1 MGFFSKVKEHHRNYL
16 FRPPKPERSRAGAS
30 DWPLYW
36 RFIREY
42 AWPKRWS
49 LMICVAMVAINSTSV
64 YLMSFYSRIV
74 VDNIL
79 VIKTAN
85 TSQAPGERRIW
96 EPDRNKFT
104 VQRPTVGM
112 GKKMDQGIIAS
123 HRPPGA
129 GRRLFNIALMYM
141 LTQITLNFLARFSTR
156 QQIIVS
162 QGITEKLREDMHRKV
177 LDLSMSYHQTMS
189 PGRLLSRILS
199 DVDSVR
205 GEMMGFFMSATHCVA
220 MITVG
225 TTVLLYEDWRMCLIA
240 VAITPIYAWMYRRK
254 RPIIRHLNQEQRHTN
269 SCLYGLVSQ
278 KVDGMK
284 AIQAYAREKGEILNF
299 HRISACFMRDA
310 LLTQRISAALGR
322 EAGVL
327 TSLSSCAIFIYGG
340 KMVLD
345 GDMSLG
351 RMMFLHSTTMTL
363 FQPVLEFT
371 QLSFVL
377 QRLRIALLRVTGV
390 LDRPVEI
397 ADAPDAVPF
406 PNPLRKGVEVHNVS
420 FAYPAPSSE
429 KETEDDAVI
438 IEDSAAKDLADC
450 VIKDVSFFVPAGTW
464 LCIMGPSGSGKTTLL
479 HLLSR
484 LYEPSYGEVLVDGVN
499 LRKVQLLSLRRAVG
513 IVPQEAQ
520 IFSGS
525 MRDNICYGRPDAT
538 NEQIMDA
545 AKAAQLHDFIL
556 EMKVQY
562 ETLIGQKGT
571 SLSGGQRQRLSLA
584 RALLTNPELLILDDC
599 TSALDANTEQKI
611 QETLAKILVGKT
623 AIMVSMRVSMAM
635 RCHKIC
641 VIDEGRVAE
650 FGTHDE
656 LLKLNGFY
664 ARLYHQ
670 QTE

>member
-1 MGFFSKVKEHHRNYL
+1 MGFFKKATEHHRNYP
-16 FRPPKPERSRAGAS
+16 FRPPRVERQHAGAS
-30 DWPLYW
+30 DWSLYW
-36 RFIREY
+36 RFIRDY

-49 LMICVAMVAINSTSV
+49 LLLCILMVAINSTSV

-79 VIKTAN
+79 VIRTAD
-85 TSQAPGERRIW
+85 TSRDDGKRRIW

-104 VQRPTVGM
+104 TSRPSVGM
-112 GKKMDQGIIAS
+112 GKKMDMGIVAS
-123 HRPPGA
+123 RRPPGA
-129 GRRLFNIALMYM
+129 GRRLFIIAAAYM

-156 QQIIVS
+156 QQIVVS

-177 LDLSMSYHQTMS
+177 LELSMSYHQTMS

-205 GEMMGFFMSATHCVA
+205 GEMMGLFMSATHCIS

-225 TTVLLYEDWRMCLIA
+225 TSVLLYEEWRMALIA
-240 VAITPIYAWMYRRK
+240 IAITPIYAWMYRSK
-254 RPIIRHLNQEQRHTN
+254 RPIIRRLNQELRHTN

-278 KVDGMK
+278 KIDGMK
-284 AIQAYAREKGEILNF
+284 AIQAYAREKGEYLNF
-299 HRISACFMRDA
+299 HRISACYMRDV
-310 LLTQRISAALGR
+310 LLTQRISAGLGR
-322 EAGVL
+322 QAGVL
-327 TSLSSCAIFIYGG
+327 TSLSSCAIFLYGG

-390 LDRPVEI
+390 LDRPLEI
-397 ADAPDAVPF
+397 TDAPDAVPF
-406 PNPLRKGVEVHNVS
+406 PCPLRKGIEVRNVS
-420 FAYPAPSSE
+420 FAYPAPSNE
-429 KETEDDAVI
+429 KETEDDAI
-438 IEDSAAKDLADC
+438 SGGTQELSER
-450 VIKDVSFFVPAGTW
+450 VIKDVSFFVPAGRW

-484 LYEPSYGEVLVDGVN
+484 LYEPTFGEILIDDIPLN
-499 LRKVQLLSLRRAVG
+499 KIQQLTLRRAVG

-545 AKAAQLHDFIL
+545 AKAAQMHDFIL

-641 VIDEGRVAE
+641 VIEDGRVTE
-650 FGTHDE
+650 FGSHEE
-656 LLKLNGFY
+656 LLKHNGFY